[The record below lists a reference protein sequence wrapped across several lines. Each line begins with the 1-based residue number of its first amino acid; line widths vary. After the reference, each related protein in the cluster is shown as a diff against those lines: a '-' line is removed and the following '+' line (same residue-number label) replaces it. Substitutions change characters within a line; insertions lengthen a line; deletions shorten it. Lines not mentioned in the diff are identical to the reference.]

1 VSAYV
6 YSREWQVERASARPR
21 QSDGF
26 KDLRGGREGA
36 RGGVQSV
43 EASLRLPLD
52 RIQVLNVVG
61 GPEVEVGR
69 RESESERS
77 GREGKRRRE
86 RESGGKTNGK
96 VCLYRSRSYTMDRG
110 ADYNITCAI
119 LVCAASMTGPTSERI
134 DLKQLELL
142 LPGTFSYKLSWLLL
156 YVSIRQHTSA
166 YVSIRQHTSAYVSM
180 LL

>member
-1 VSAYV
+1 MQNV
-6 YSREWQVERASARPR
+6 SREWQVERASTKPR

-36 RGGVQSV
+36 GGGVKRV

-52 RIQVLNVVG
+52 RIPVLNVVG

-86 RESGGKTNGK
+86 RETGGKKNGK
-96 VCLYRSRSYTMDRG
+96 VC
-110 ADYNITCAI
+110 
-119 LVCAASMTGPTSERI
+119 
-134 DLKQLELL
+134 
-142 LPGTFSYKLSWLLL
+142 
-156 YVSIRQHTSA
+156 
-166 YVSIRQHTSAYVSM
+166 
-180 LL
+180 